1 MWGIGRKAQ
10 AKPERLRLFAKT
22 AAATKL
28 PAAEHRVLANRR
40 GEQSKEYGGRNQ
52 GRPILI

>member
-40 GEQSKEYGGRNQ
+40 GEQSNEYGGRNQ